1 MSWSFAL
8 WTYSYFKFISN
19 PFDLLFISYIPN
31 TFFQLYFFVSL
42 FFIFYFFTNHLSLS
56 QFLLIIILSILQGSV
71 DDHLLRDAFLDFLS
85 KIQFLSLHVSCGIKY
100 SSLIY
105 SSPSAL
111 KWTSFMSFTW
121 LVTTFSKPNIDI
133 LDQVFFFNL
142 WFSVYNFKKYTY
154 KIKFYSLRLWA
165 WKISRLKWACC
176 GQLASC

>member
-1 MSWSFAL
+1 MVCRGLLPFELTLILSSYQTRLIYSSFPIYR
-8 WTYSYFKFISN
+8 THFSN
-19 PFDLLFISYIPN
+19 SIFC
-31 TFFQLYFFVSL
+31 L

-85 KIQFLSLHVSCGIKY
+85 KIQFLSLHISCGIKY
-100 SSLIY
+100 SSLLY

-111 KWTSFMSFTW
+111 KWTSFISFIW

-142 WFSVYNFKKYTY
+142 
-154 KIKFYSLRLWA
+154 
-165 WKISRLKWACC
+165 
-176 GQLASC
+176 